1 MAITIEDNPY
11 YNSEEFKES
20 FTELV
25 KDSKE
30 YYASSLKK
38 GVNLDGLAEDLY
50 SDVGHYVY
58 ELLQN
63 ADDAHA
69 TEVSFQLNKASLEFS
84 HNGSKFFKIENIR
97 AITSYG
103 ANDKSTDSSKIGQF
117 GIGFKSTS
125 RISENPQIR
134 SHQFA
139 FQINNQVIPEQI
151 DSSIFSTNNKY
162 ATSFKFPFG
171 TKKLSPESIYKE
183 TLATMREI
191 EAKNL
196 LFLNHI
202 QLVNMEF
209 PVEKVK
215 KRVLFKKSLD
225 SQLVQLKQSLDGT
238 IESAT
243 QEYFLKYSR
252 AIDSDDLH
260 NWAKTSGME
269 VTKKNGQLSISLA
282 IRVNLEPGDEKF
294 VIKDIAAVNN
304 AQLFVFFP
312 AKKENT
318 GLKFHIHA
326 PFAATSTRE
335 SIKDSSPINNFL
347 FLQFPILVKSAL
359 EDLLDRK
366 ALGLDGLEV
375 FPNNSDGI
383 REELIPLKQSIF
395 DYFSDKEARIPVGSK
410 SYFPLEQIREVSIDV
425 ASVLTSEDLLFI
437 TSYESRSTSR
447 GSEIRF
453 VEKTKNQRS
462 ARFLNSI
469 GVPIFGL
476 KELVIAFSH
485 VNNSFINNSSS
496 GAERFEVWVK
506 SKEMPWLKKFYLL
519 LSGFDL
525 NRIAIYFTKIPI
537 IRISDPGK
545 HFEIPASSFISRSGE
560 KSGPNF
566 VNADIINF
574 ALGMNLSLEDTQISR
589 FLEAIGVKQYSKIML
604 FKDELDSYFNRF
616 QGQDVSEINPGS
628 PHRKALS
635 DLLDFVHGDV
645 ELERALSKERVFLT
659 ESSIGELAWMNAFE
673 SYIDSPF
680 RPATGLDS
688 VMENLGP
695 LVKRHRL
702 WSGYSE
708 IPEIFTKLDRLG
720 VMVGIRAIDPGNLA
734 SGEWTIPGLKDYLG
748 LGDLTLRRTIW
759 NYVKSTSANRERHYL
774 RFPNSYLNTSKEL
787 SSIARLL
794 RDTEWIPDKFGNL
807 KKPSQMDTESLSNG
821 LLFDKCDFLDAIGF
835 GAESEASRK
844 EQQLKTEEKQRKDEA
859 AKLLGAS
866 SSEEIEMLIDALK
879 KDPKRVQKLLEDL
892 NRSAPSDHIA
902 DPLREGERVANETLG
917 TPDVEMEL
925 VPTAQRQGTPELV
938 RQRKDFLRNAYE
950 RDGVVYCQI
959 CSTSSFLKT
968 NSGEAYFEG
977 IMVIQSFSKNSVFN
991 SIAVCAQCSAKY
1003 KYAKKS
1009 TDLEIKSSILAQ
1021 KDYSG
1026 TVLIDV
1032 VLGGE
1037 NQKIK
1042 FIESH
1047 FVKLRGALSI
1057 E

>member
-1 MAITIEDNPY
+1 MEITIEHNPY
-11 YNSEEFKES
+11 YDSEEFKES

-69 TEVSFQLNKASLEFS
+69 TEVSLRLNKDSLEFS
-84 HNGSKFFKIENIR
+84 HNGSKFFKIENIK

-103 ANDKSTDSSKIGQF
+103 ATDKSNDSTKIGQF

-139 FQINNQVIPEQI
+139 FQINNQVIPEKI
-151 DSSIFSTNNKY
+151 DAAVFSANYKH
-162 ATSFKFPFG
+162 ATAFKFPFG
-171 TKKLSPESIYKE
+171 TKKLSSESIYKE

-202 QLVNMEF
+202 QLVNMDF
-209 PVEKVK
+209 PVETVK
-215 KRVLFKKSLD
+215 KRVLFKKLLD
-225 SQLVQLKQSLDGT
+225 SQLVQLKQSLDGR

-252 AIDSDDLH
+252 DIDSDDLH
-260 NWAKTSGME
+260 NWAAASGME
-269 VTKKNGQLSISLA
+269 VTKKNGQLSISVA
-282 IRVNLEPGDEKF
+282 IKVILEPGDADF
-294 VIKDIAAVNN
+294 VVKDLAAVNE

-312 AKKENT
+312 AKKEST
-318 GLKFHIHA
+318 GLRFHIHA

-347 FLQFPILVKSAL
+347 FLQFPLLMKSAL
-359 EDLLDRK
+359 EDILYRK
-366 ALGLDGLEV
+366 ALGIDGLEV

-383 REELIPLKQSIF
+383 REELIPLKQTIYDF
-395 DYFSDKEARIPVGSK
+395 FSEKEARIPVGSK
-410 SYFPLEQIREVSIDV
+410 SYFTLGRIREVSNEL
-425 ASVLTSEDLLFI
+425 ASVLDGEDLLFI
-437 TSYESRSTSR
+437 KSYESRLSSS

-453 VEKTKNQRS
+453 IEKTKNQRS

-469 GVPIFGL
+469 GVLVFGV

-485 VNNSFINNSSS
+485 VNNAFINNLPS
-496 GAERFEVWVK
+496 GTELFESWMK
-506 SKEMPWLKKFYLL
+506 SKEILWLKRFYLL

-525 NRIAIYFTKIPI
+525 TRISVYFTKIPI
-537 IRISDPGK
+537 IRVCDAGKPFQIPGN
-545 HFEIPASSFISRSGE
+545 SFISRSGD

-566 VNADIINF
+566 VNTDILNF
-574 ALGMNLSLEDTQISR
+574 ANGMYLSPDDTQIWR

-604 FKDELDSYFNRF
+604 YKDELHSYFLSF
-616 QGQDVSEINPGS
+616 QGQDVSEIKPGS

-645 ELERALSKERVFLT
+645 ELERALSKEKVFLT
-659 ESSIGELAWMNAFE
+659 ESLIGELSWKTAQE
-673 SYIDSPF
+673 IYIDSPF

-688 VMENLGP
+688 VMESLGP

-720 VMVGIRAIDPGNLA
+720 VMVGIRAVDPGNLA
-734 SGEWTIPGLKDYLG
+734 SGEWTIPGLKDFLS
-748 LGDLTLRRTIW
+748 LGDLTLRKTIW

-794 RDTEWIPDKFGNL
+794 RETEWIPDKFGNL
-807 KKPSQMDTESLSNG
+807 KKPSQMDVESLSSG

-835 GAESEASRK
+835 GAESEAARK
-844 EQQLKTEEKQRKDEA
+844 EQQQKIEEKQRKDEA

-879 KDPKRVQKLLEDL
+879 KDPKRVQKLLEDM

-917 TPDVEMEL
+917 TPDIEMEL
-925 VPTAQRQGTPELV
+925 VPTAQRQGTPEIV
-938 RQRKDFLRNAYE
+938 RQRKEFLRNAYE
-950 RDGVVYCQI
+950 RDGVIYCQI

-968 NSGEAYFEG
+968 TNGEAYFEG

-991 SIAVCAQCSAKY
+991 SIAVCAQCAAKY
-1003 KYAKKS
+1003 KHAKKS
-1009 TDLEIKSSILAQ
+1009 TDLEIKSSILAR
-1021 KDYSG
+1021 KEYSG
-1026 TVLIDV
+1026 TVLIEV

-1057 E
+1057 D